1 MSQHTESK
9 LFKDL
14 KKAIPEANLVRHEDR
29 MSLGVPD
36 VSYSYK
42 VHGWI
47 ELKQGQWPANP
58 YKPVNFSHPLT
69 PQQKKFLKRK
79 DNLCG
84 HTFIL
89 AWIGDEYL
97 WFLGRDS
104 YQLGILTQMQL
115 KRLAVAY
122 TVRLDDDIYDIL
134 IHTYPS

>member
-14 KKAIPEANLVRHEDR
+14 KKAIPEADLVRHEDR
-29 MSLGVPD
+29 ISLGVPD

-47 ELKQGQWPANP
+47 ELKQGQWPANRR
-58 YKPVNFSHPLT
+58 KSVNFSHPLT
-69 PQQKKFLKRK
+69 PQQKKFLKTK
-79 DNLCG
+79 DLMVG